1 MPANIDAIWTKA
13 ADIQGKRVVTAP
25 SVVYDTSGT
34 IGTDIYAL
42 FIADATNGGY
52 VQKLR
57 VKYGGT
63 TTTTSNAAVLKIWVS
78 SVSTGTP
85 TATQA
90 FLLTELVLPA
100 TGALSTTTSGP
111 EYEIPIGFA
120 LPLGY
125 ALLGIITVTQPA
137 NFFWSV
143 AAIGGKY

>member
-1 MPANIDAIWTKA
+1 MPANIDAIWTRL
-13 ADIQGKRVVTAP
+13 ADVQGQRVVTAP

-34 IGTDIYAL
+34 IGTDIYAV

-52 VQKLR
+52 CRELR

-63 TTTTSNAAVLKIWVS
+63 STTTSIAAVLKIWVS

-90 FLLTELVLPA
+90 FLLTEIALPA
-100 TGALSTTTSGP
+100 TGALSTTAVAQ
-111 EYEIPIGFA
+111 EYTIPVGFA
-120 LPLGY
+120 LPAGY
-125 ALLGIITVTQPA
+125 AILAIITVTQPA

-143 AAIGGKY
+143 AAFGGKY